1 MHRDDLVVPL
11 VESTD
16 DAPGRIGVNLPTKD
30 EENQTAK
37 ERQET
42 REVKA
47 VSQRIALEV
56 ARTPLCFPLALL

>member
-1 MHRDDLVVPL
+1 MLPLPL

-16 DAPGRIGVNLPTKD
+16 DAPRRFGVDLPTKE
-30 EENQTAK
+30 EENRTAK
-37 ERQET
+37 ERQKT